1 MNGWELPRAIPIAGI
16 SQPIHADYRDI
27 LDILTQLNDP
37 ENAGFIG
44 QYVALA
50 LFYEEFDSI
59 PADAYLEA
67 WERLCWFIN
76 GGEEESAGPAIKR
89 VDWEQDRNLIVAD
102 INKVAG
108 TEVRSLPFCHWWT
121 FLAWFRAIGEGQLS
135 AVVGIREKLRKGKA
149 LDEWERDCFRENR
162 ERIEF
167 KTHTTSEEEETIAL
181 WFGKEG

>member
-1 MNGWELPRAIPIAGI
+1 MNGWELPTTVSVKETSYR
-16 SQPIHADYRDI
+16 IHADYRDI
-27 LDILTQLNDP
+27 LGVLEQLNDP
-37 ENAGFIG
+37 ETAGAIG
-44 QYVALA
+44 IYVALN
-50 LFYEEFDSI
+50 LFYEDFQKLS
-59 PADAYLEA
+59 PADYREA
-67 WERLCWFIN
+67 WEKLCWFIN

-121 FLAWFRAIGEGQLS
+121 FLAWFCAIGEGQLS
-135 AVVGIREKLRKGKA
+135 AVVSIREKLRKGKA

-167 KTHTTSEEEETIAL
+167 KTRTTSEEEETIAL